1 MTKISEWI
9 AIGEVS
15 AERDNNLKNYFF
27 DAGVSKSLVENVK
40 QYLLLGRKGAGKTAV
55 YLNMLGR
62 PADIFKSNDIVIG
75 MSLQSYSW
83 QAHNILIN
91 DLKAGGFQHRDSWRF
106 VLCVESIRA
115 LANKYNDEQKALP
128 KPLQKSKD
136 ALEKIFAG
144 PIPSWFDM
152 LGSKLFGLANAK
164 APGLDLGDD
173 GLSVSGGEISF
184 EEIKA
189 DNSLR
194 GKLNKNI
201 ENLTNWL
208 EASLQSCPAD
218 HRIFLVF
225 DRLDEAWTPNFIDES
240 KSIIAGL
247 LHASE
252 HVLDKLDGKIRPI
265 VFLREDIFTTL
276 NINDRNKLRQ
286 DCSTSLR
293 WSSAD
298 IEKLVIKRI
307 NFYAMTAGA
316 DPVTSL
322 QELFSESHMRSR
334 TPPPRHIYN
343 RTMGRPRDMVAFLDK
358 TFKVA
363 KDERLFHVETG
374 KILAQAIYNAEAG
387 YSDYLYEELSDEWRS
402 QNSDFHDYLN
412 TLENLLNTAITTTEL
427 QAALTAKGLVA
438 DRAGFRSVVRFLFEN
453 SIVGIR
459 VGDSKQW
466 RYRCFYPN
474 QAFSDD
480 DSKVIKIHP
489 GLIKR
494 LGLTQGASEAAKN
507 AGQSD
512 EELADENVTH
522 GQNQ

>member
-1 MTKISEWI
+1 MSKISDWI

-15 AERDNNLKNYFF
+15 AERDNNLKNYFY
-27 DAGVSKSLVENVK
+27 DAGVSKNLVNNVK

-62 PADIFKSNDIVIG
+62 PADLFESNDLVIG

-91 DLKAGGFQHRDSWRF
+91 DLKSGGFQHRDSWRF

-115 LANKYNDEQKALP
+115 LAKKHDDEHKTLP
-128 KPLQKSKD
+128 KPLQKSKEV
-136 ALEKIFAG
+136 LERIFAG
-144 PIPSWFDM
+144 PIPSWFEM

-164 APGLDLGDD
+164 APGIDLDDE

-194 GKLNKNI
+194 AKLNKNI

-208 EASLQSCPAD
+208 EASLQSCPID
-218 HRIFLVF
+218 HRVFLVF
-225 DRLDEAWTPNFIDES
+225 DRLDEAWIPDFINES

-252 HVLDKLDGKIRPI
+252 HLLDKLAGRIRPI

-276 NINDRNKLRQ
+276 DINDRNKLRQ

-293 WSSAD
+293 WTFSD
-298 IEKLVIKRI
+298 IEKLIIQRI
-307 NFYAMTAGA
+307 NFYSLSAKA
-316 DPVTSL
+316 DPIKSL
-322 QELFSESHMRSR
+322 HELFHETNMRSR

-343 RTMGRPRDMVAFLDK
+343 RTMGRPRDMVAFLEK
-358 TFKVA
+358 TFQIA
-363 KDERLFHVETG
+363 KDERLFNPETG
-374 KILAQAIYNAEAG
+374 KILVEAIYSAEAG

-427 QAALTAKGLVA
+427 QVALTTKGLVA
-438 DRAGFRSVVRFLFEN
+438 DRAGFRSVARFLFEN

-459 VGDSKQW
+459 VGGSKQW

-480 DSKVIKIHP
+480 DSKVIKVHP
-489 GLIKR
+489 GLVKR

-507 AGQSD
+507 AGQTD
-512 EELADENVTH
+512 EDLADETVT
-522 GQNQ
+522 QVPNQ